1 MIEVIVQTHL
11 LAAHTSV
18 GANVF
23 MEVPSENVPQKYIL
37 LEKTGSGKTNHL
49 NRATFA
55 VQSISKNSLAEAAS
69 LNVEAIEAMESLI
82 EETAV
87 FASDL
92 NSDYNFTNTET
103 KEYRY
108 QAVFDVYYQE

>member
-1 MIEVIVQTHL
+1 MIEAIILNHL
-11 LAAHTSV
+11 IAKNTSV
-18 GANVF
+18 GTNVF
-23 MEVPSENVPQKYIL
+23 MEVPVKDIPQKYIL
-37 LEKTGSGKTNHL
+37 LEKTGSGKSNYVD
-49 NRATFA
+49 RATIA
-55 VQSISKNSLAEAAS
+55 VQSISQNSLAEAAA

-82 EETAV
+82 ENNAV
-87 FASDL
+87 YASNL